1 MLLLSIKGYG
11 HEPNKAYFVVTQ
23 KASVVELQAEF
34 PWTIRK
40 ALLSDN
46 VGLKNATTKEE
57 FDKAFFNYVKKYL
70 ILKNTSNESFD
81 LLSVEEL
88 PKTGHSHGS
97 TFLISFSGSELMS
110 VKNELM
116 FNLFKNQENYHEFN
130 MGEKNVL
137 EYSTT
142 KKAPSFIVRETV
154 ENNFLWL
161 GMGLLFLII
170 VFSIVRK
177 AT

>member
-23 KASVVELQAEF
+23 KASIVEVQAEF

-46 VGLKNATTKEE
+46 VRLKNVATKEE
-57 FDKAFFNYVKKYL
+57 FDNAFFNYIKKYL
-70 ILKNTSNESFD
+70 ILKNTSNKAFD
-81 LLSVEEL
+81 LLSVKKL
-88 PKTGHSHGS
+88 PKIGHSHGS

-116 FNLFKNQENYHEFN
+116 FNLFENQENYHEFN
-130 MGEKNVL
+130 IGEKNVQ

-142 KKAPSFIVRETV
+142 KKEPSFIVKQTV
-154 ENNFLWL
+154 KNNFLWL